1 MLPPSTVP
9 PLEYSCGRERGG
21 ADVGSSLKSRVMRG
35 SIDET
40 EARLV
45 LKLDLRGRDGQFE
58 KAKFAGAEDRIERPT
73 SKDLA
78 D

>member
-1 MLPPSTVP
+1 
-9 PLEYSCGRERGG
+9 
-21 ADVGSSLKSRVMRG
+21 MRG

-58 KAKFAGAEDRIERPT
+58 KAEFAGAEGRIERPT
-73 SKDLA
+73 SKDLM